1 MHLAIK
7 GKAGFG
13 EIMKLNKKTILISSI
28 VIACVVVVIIVAVI
42 FKIKDTRTKD
52 LLKALPEQIDLQIKG
67 FVYTEVGEGD
77 SQWEMKADTATYY
90 RKKNLALFD
99 RVQIKINMSDGK
111 SFILTADKGE
121 MFTDTKDVKII
132 GNVVIVSDTG
142 DKFHTDYLNYNEEER
157 KFFTNAPVTMEN
169 KFMKIKGVGLTL
181 FIKKG
186 QLKLSSMV
194 KAKIK

>member
-1 MHLAIK
+1 
-7 GKAGFG
+7 
-13 EIMKLNKKTILISSI
+13 MKLNKKTILISSI

-42 FKIKDTRTKD
+42 FKIKDTRSKD

-67 FVYTEVGEGD
+67 FVYTEVGEAD

-111 SFILTADKGE
+111 SFIMTADKGQ
-121 MFTDTKDVKII
+121 MFTDTKDVEIK
-132 GNVVIVSDTG
+132 GNVVITSDTG

-157 KFFTNAPVTMEN
+157 KFFTDAPVTMEN
-169 KFMKIKGVGLTL
+169 KRMKIKGVGLTL

>member
-1 MHLAIK
+1 LAIK
-7 GKAGFG
+7 EKAKFG

-28 VIACVVVVIIVAVI
+28 VIACVVVVIIVLVI
-42 FKIKDTRTKD
+42 FKIRDTRTKD

-111 SFILTADKGE
+111 SFLLTADKGE

-132 GNVVIVSDTG
+132 GNVVIASDTG
-142 DKFHTDYLNYNEEER
+142 DKFHTDYLNYNEKER

-186 QLKLSSMV
+186 QLNLSSMV

>member
-1 MHLAIK
+1 
-7 GKAGFG
+7 
-13 EIMKLNKKTILISSI
+13 MKLSKKTILISSI
-28 VIACVVVVIIVAVI
+28 AIACVVVIIIVAVI

-67 FVYTEVGEGD
+67 FVYTEVGEGA

-99 RVQIKINMSDGK
+99 RVQIKINMPDGK

-132 GNVVIVSDTG
+132 GNVVITSDTG

-157 KFFTNAPVTMEN
+157 KFFTDAPVTMEN

>member
-1 MHLAIK
+1 
-7 GKAGFG
+7 
-13 EIMKLNKKTILISSI
+13 MKLNRKTILISLI

-52 LLKALPEQIDLQIKG
+52 LLKALPEQIDVQIKG

-90 RKKNLALFD
+90 KKQNLALFD
-99 RVQIKINMSDGK
+99 RVQIKLKMSDGK
-111 SFILTADKGE
+111 SFIMTADKGQMNTE
-121 MFTDTKDVKII
+121 AKDVEIR
-132 GNVVIVSDTG
+132 GNVVITSDAG
-142 DKFHTDYLNYNEEER
+142 DKFYTDYLNYSDEER

-169 KFMKIKGVGLTL
+169 KRMKIKGVGLTL

-186 QLKLSSMV
+186 QLNLSSMV

>member
-28 VIACVVVVIIVAVI
+28 VIACVIVVIIVAVI

-99 RVQIKINMSDGK
+99 RVQIKINMS
-111 SFILTADKGE
+111 
-121 MFTDTKDVKII
+121 
-132 GNVVIVSDTG
+132 
-142 DKFHTDYLNYNEEER
+142 
-157 KFFTNAPVTMEN
+157 
-169 KFMKIKGVGLTL
+169 
-181 FIKKG
+181 
-186 QLKLSSMV
+186 
-194 KAKIK
+194 

>member
-1 MHLAIK
+1 M
-7 GKAGFG
+7 
-13 EIMKLNKKTILISSI
+13 
-28 VIACVVVVIIVAVI
+28 
-42 FKIKDTRTKD
+42 
-52 LLKALPEQIDLQIKG
+52 
-67 FVYTEVGEGD
+67 
-77 SQWEMKADTATYY
+77 
-90 RKKNLALFD
+90 
-99 RVQIKINMSDGK
+99 
-111 SFILTADKGE
+111 TADKGE

-132 GNVVIVSDTG
+132 GNVVITSDTG

-157 KFFTNAPVTMEN
+157 KFFTDAPVTMEN

>member
-1 MHLAIK
+1 LHLAIK

>member
-42 FKIKDTRTKD
+42 FKIKDARTKD

-132 GNVVIVSDTG
+132 GNVVITSDTG

-157 KFFTNAPVTMEN
+157 KFFTDAPVTMEN

>member
-1 MHLAIK
+1 
-7 GKAGFG
+7 
-13 EIMKLNKKTILISSI
+13 MKLNKKTILISSI

-42 FKIKDTRTKD
+42 FKIKDDRTKD

-67 FVYTEVGEGD
+67 FVYTEVGEAD

-111 SFILTADKGE
+111 SFEMTADKGE
-121 MFTDTKDVKII
+121 MFTDTKDVEIK
-132 GNVVIVSDTG
+132 GNVVITSDTG

-157 KFFTNAPVTMEN
+157 KFFTDAPVTMEN
-169 KFMKIKGVGLTL
+169 KRMKIKGVGLTL

>member
-1 MHLAIK
+1 LHFAIK
-7 GKAGFG
+7 GKAEFG

-28 VIACVVVVIIVAVI
+28 LIACVVVVIIVAVI

-111 SFILTADKGE
+111 SFLLTADKGE

-132 GNVVIVSDTG
+132 GNVVIASDTG
-142 DKFHTDYLNYNEEER
+142 DKFHTDYLNYNEEKR
-157 KFFTNAPVTMEN
+157 KFFTDAPVTMEN

-186 QLKLSSMV
+186 QLNLSSMV

>member
-1 MHLAIK
+1 MRVS
-7 GKAGFG
+7 
-13 EIMKLNKKTILISSI
+13 KKTILISSI

-42 FKIKDTRTKD
+42 FKIKDTRSKD

-99 RVQIKINMSDGK
+99 RVQIKINMPDGK
-111 SFILTADKGE
+111 SFIMTADKGQ
-121 MFTDTKDVKII
+121 MSTDTKDVEIK
-132 GNVVIVSDTG
+132 GNVVITSDTG
-142 DKFHTDYLNYNEEER
+142 DKFHTNYLNYNEEER

-169 KFMKIKGVGLTL
+169 KRMKIKGVGLTL